1 MTALNR
7 KLLRDLGRM
16 WAQSLA
22 IALVMACGVM
32 VLILSVGTYRSLEE
46 TRAAYYERYR
56 FGDVFA
62 SVSRAPKSLA
72 GEIAQID
79 GVAAVEARIVRA
91 ILLDIEGMAE
101 PATGIAISLP
111 AFGDIA
117 VNSVFL
123 REGRLPEPARAN
135 EVAVNANFAEAHR
148 FGLGDSFE
156 AIVSG
161 SQLRLTIV
169 GIVLSPEYV
178 YAIGPGDLMPDD
190 RRFGIVWMPEATL
203 ASLFDLGGA
212 FNDLSLRLLP
222 GANEAAVLEEVNA
235 LTAPYGGVGA
245 HGRADQLSNAFLD
258 GELIQLQGM
267 AAIVLPIFLLVSA
280 FLINMTLSRLIALER
295 EQIGLLK
302 AIGYGRTQVAW
313 HYVKFVLAI
322 AAFGILIGSL
332 AGTWLGR
339 QMTVLYAEFYAFPFL
354 IFRTD
359 PSTYLIA
366 GGITVAAAVI
376 GAIAAIRTA
385 FSLPAAVAMQPPAP
399 PVYKQ
404 FLGGAFERVRIFSA
418 LTVMALR
425 HIVRHP
431 VRSLLASLGIGF
443 AVGLMAMGFG
453 TIDSMNAMM
462 DAIFFRTERQD
473 ASLAFSSPRSPGA
486 LAAVERLPGVLTAE
500 PFLAMPVEL
509 ANGHLTRQI
518 SIIGKQAATDLSRV
532 VDLDLKPVVLPE
544 TGLALGDRVAE
555 ILDLRL
561 GDTVQV
567 SFLDG
572 LRRTV
577 DVPVTQIIQ
586 SYIGLMAYMDI
597 DALARL
603 AGTGPRLSGAYLA
616 IDDAALDALYASV
629 KETPAIGAIGLQSLA
644 YQRFRATMEEN
655 IMISLSIYIILAG
668 IIAFGVVYNSAR
680 IQLSERARELAILRV
695 LGFRRR
701 EVSNVLLIEI
711 GIVVAVAQP
720 IGWVFGYFL
729 GDLITSGLASDL
741 FRVPF
746 VVQLDTFAW
755 SSLIVG
761 AAALISA
768 LVVRRRVDR
777 LDLIRVLKTRE

>member
-1 MTALNR
+1 MSALDR
-7 KLLRDLGRM
+7 KLLRDLGHM

-62 SVSRAPKSLA
+62 AVVRAPRALID
-72 GEIAQID
+72 EIAEID
-79 GVAAVEARIVRA
+79 GVAAVEARIIRPV
-91 ILLDIEGMAE
+91 ILDIEGMAE

-117 VNSVFL
+117 VNDVFL

-135 EVAVNANFAEAHR
+135 EVAVNANFAEAHG

-161 SQLRLTIV
+161 SQLRLTVV

-212 FNDLSLRLLP
+212 FNDVSLRLLP
-222 GANEAAVLEEVNA
+222 GANEAAVVEQVDA

-267 AAIVLPIFLLVSA
+267 AAIVPPIFLLVSA

-302 AIGYGRTQVAW
+302 AIGYGRMQVAW

-322 AAFGILIGSL
+322 AAIGILIGSL

-366 GGITVAAAVI
+366 GGITVAAAVV

-399 PVYKQ
+399 PVYRQ
-404 FLGGAFERVRIFSA
+404 FLGGAFERVRVFSP
-418 LTVMALR
+418 LTIMALR

-462 DAIFFRTERQD
+462 ETIFFRTERQH

-486 LAAVERLPGVLTAE
+486 LAEIGRLPGVLTAE
-500 PFLAMPVEL
+500 PYLALPTEL
-509 ANGHLTRQI
+509 ANSHLTRQI
-518 SIIGKQAATDLSRV
+518 AILGKPAATDLSRV
-532 VDLDLKPVVLPE
+532 LDLDLQPITLPE
-544 TGLALGDRVAE
+544 TGLALGDRVAD

-561 GDTVQV
+561 GDTVRV
-567 SFLDG
+567 TFLDG

-603 AGTGPRLSGAYLA
+603 AGTGPRLSGTYLA
-616 IDDAALDALYASV
+616 IDSAELDSLYAAV
-629 KETPAIGAIGLQSLA
+629 KATPAIGAIGLQSLA
-644 YQRFRATMEEN
+644 YQSFRATMEEN

-711 GIVVAVAQP
+711 GVVVAVAQP